1 MLYTVIGYY
10 DIRLVSSGEFLIEE
24 EGVRWVIKMAMIE
37 IDTIDN
43 DFRGNSSRWRDNNIT
58 DGLLVIEETIF

>member
-43 DFRGNSSRWRDNNIT
+43 DSRGNSSRWRDNNIT

>member
-43 DFRGNSSRWRDNNIT
+43 DFRGNSSRWRDNNIIG
-58 DGLLVIEETIF
+58 GLLVIEETIF

>member
-43 DFRGNSSRWRDNNIT
+43 DSRGNSSRWRDNNIT
-58 DGLLVIEETIF
+58 DYW

>member
-37 IDTIDN
+37 IDTIFVEIRRDGEIITLRIIGN
-43 DFRGNSSRWRDNNIT
+43 RGDDILR
-58 DGLLVIEETIF
+58 L

>member
-58 DGLLVIEETIF
+58 DYW

>member
-10 DIRLVSSGEFLIEE
+10 DIRLVSSGEVLIEE

-58 DGLLVIEETIF
+58 DYW

>member
-43 DFRGNSSRWRDNNIT
+43 DFRGNSSRWRDDNIT
-58 DGLLVIEETIF
+58 DYW